1 MVDCSQFLD
10 GLAGNLSRKGFSI
23 TRSALPG
30 RYPVEIMAV
39 KGELSALKGNRA
51 HYIVVTIMDLPSAE
65 SVTEFSQAAWAYS
78 LANSRVYLPDF
89 PTALSRGVYKVVV
102 PVVVS
107 QTFTDE
113 MRDWISKKNPAK
125 HTAPFNAPVLM
136 SSSSREIY
144 FCKKI
149 PFISSLA
156 WRGVRRFV
164 EETLDLSREA
174 PSAPG
179 LF

>member
-1 MVDCSQFLD
+1 MVDYSQFLD

-23 TRSALPG
+23 TRSVSPG
-30 RYPVEIMAV
+30 RYPVEIMAA

-51 HYIVVTIMDLPSAE
+51 HYIVVTTMDLPSPE

-78 LANSRVYLPDF
+78 LANSRVYLPNF
-89 PTALSRGVYKVVV
+89 PAGIGRGVYKVVV

-113 MRDWISKKNPAK
+113 MKDWISKKNPAK

-149 PFISSLA
+149 PFVSSLA
-156 WRGVRRFV
+156 WRGVRKFV
-164 EETLDLSREA
+164 EETLDLSKEA
-174 PSAPG
+174 PSASG
-179 LF
+179 FF

>member
-1 MVDCSQFLD
+1 MVDYSQFLD
-10 GLAGNLSRKGFSI
+10 DLGKNLSSKGFSI
-23 TRSALPG
+23 TRSVLTG
-30 RYPVEIMAV
+30 RYPVEIMAA

-51 HYIVVTIMDLPSAE
+51 HYIVVTTMDLPSPE
-65 SVTEFSQAAWAYS
+65 TVTEFSQAAWAYS
-78 LANSRVYLPDF
+78 LANSRVYLPNF
-89 PTALSRGVYKVVV
+89 PAGIGRGVYKVVV

-107 QTFTDE
+107 QNFTDE
-113 MRDWISKKNPAK
+113 MKDWISKKNPAK

-156 WRGVRRFV
+156 WRGVRKFV
-164 EETLDLSREA
+164 EETLDLSRET
-174 PSAPG
+174 PSASG
-179 LF
+179 FF

>member
-1 MVDCSQFLD
+1 MVDYSQFLD
-10 GLAGNLSRKGFSI
+10 ALAGNLSRKGFSI

-30 RYPVEIMAV
+30 RYPVEIMAA

-51 HYIVVTIMDLPSAE
+51 HYIVVTTMDLPSPE

-78 LANSRVYLPDF
+78 LANSRVYLPHF
-89 PTALSRGVYKVVV
+89 PVALTRGVYKVVV

-113 MRDWISKKNPAK
+113 MKDWISQKNPAK

-156 WRGVRRFV
+156 WRGVRKFV
-164 EETLDLSREA
+164 EETLDLSREE
-174 PSAPG
+174 PSPSG
-179 LF
+179 FF